1 METGHLFLMQK
12 KINKIHKINIHQ
24 YKSYV
29 DFVLA
34 DDYLTLDFNSKNFD
48 LNFIETISKINFSS
62 IKLIFFSDIPSIVPS
77 KLFDKKYSNKYLETN
92 TSNIKNIRHDI
103 SNDKKITT
111 VYSINNS
118 LIKIL
123 NKRNIKY
130 SVKNYFTILYD
141 YLSGKNRISE
151 GLTLYIN
158 LNEDSFDILIFK
170 LEEFIYFNTFEIDDK
185 DKFLYYLFF
194 VMKNYEVSS
203 KKDKIIFLGKY
214 EKYLEYYETVNKYSQ
229 LDYIIDNSISKLN
242 IKSPFFSY
250 LNEDNI
256 RQ

>member
-1 METGHLFLMQK
+1 MQK

-34 DDYLTLDFNSKNFD
+34 DDYFTLDFKSRDFD

>member
-34 DDYLTLDFNSKNFD
+34 DDYLTLDFKSRDFD

-203 KKDKIIFLGKY
+203 KKDKIIFLCKY

>member
-1 METGHLFLMQK
+1 MGTGHLFLMQK

-34 DDYLTLDFNSKNFD
+34 DDYLTLNFNSKNFD

-62 IKLIFFSDIPSIVPS
+62 IELIFFSDIPSIVPS

-92 TSNIKNIRHDI
+92 ISNIKNIRHDI

-229 LDYIIDNSISKLN
+229 IDYIIDNSISKLN

>member
-12 KINKIHKINIHQ
+12 KINKIYKLNIHQ

-29 DFVLA
+29 DFI
-34 DDYLTLDFNSKNFD
+34 LTDNYFSLDFNSKNFD

-62 IKLIFFSDIPSIVPS
+62 IELIFFSDVPSIVPS

-92 TSNIKNIRHDI
+92 TSDIKKIRHDI
-103 SNDKKITT
+103 SNDKKITI
-111 VYSINNS
+111 VYSINNY
-118 LIKIL
+118 LLKIL
-123 NKRNIKY
+123 NKKSIKY
-130 SVKNYFTILYD
+130 SVKNYFTILYN
-141 YLSGKNRISE
+141 YLCVKHRVSE

-158 LNEDSFDILIFK
+158 LNEGSFDILIFK
-170 LEEFIYFNTFEIDDK
+170 TKEFIYFNSFEIDDK

-203 KKDKIIFLGKY
+203 KKDKIIFLGRY
-214 EKYLEYYETVNKYSQ
+214 DKYLEYYEIANKYSQ
-229 LDYIIDNSISKLN
+229 LEYIIDNTDSKFN

-250 LNEDNI
+250 LNENNI
-256 RQ
+256 R

>member
-1 METGHLFLMQK
+1 MQK

>member
-34 DDYLTLDFNSKNFD
+34 DDYLTLDFKSRDFD

-250 LNEDNI
+250 LDEDNI

>member
-1 METGHLFLMQK
+1 MGTGHLFLMQK

-34 DDYLTLDFNSKNFD
+34 DDYLTLNFNSKNFD

-62 IKLIFFSDIPSIVPS
+62 IELIFFSDIPSIVPS

-92 TSNIKNIRHDI
+92 TSDIKNIRHDI

>member
-1 METGHLFLMQK
+1 MQK

-214 EKYLEYYETVNKYSQ
+214 EKYLEYYESVNKYSQ

>member
-12 KINKIHKINIHQ
+12 KINKIHKINIYQ

-34 DDYLTLDFNSKNFD
+34 DDYLTLNFNSKNFD

-62 IKLIFFSDIPSIVPS
+62 IELIFFSDIPSIVPS
-77 KLFDKKYSNKYLETN
+77 KLFDKKYSTKYLETN
-92 TSNIKNIRHDI
+92 TSNIKNIRYDI

-158 LNEDSFDILIFK
+158 LNEDSFDILIFQLK
-170 LEEFIYFNTFEIDDK
+170 EFIYFNTFEINDK

-214 EKYLEYYETVNKYSQ
+214 EKYLEYYEIVSKYSQ
-229 LDYIIDNSISKLN
+229 LDYIIDNSNSKLN

>member
-12 KINKIHKINIHQ
+12 KINKIHKINIYH

-34 DDYLTLDFNSKNFD
+34 DDYLTLNFNSKNFD

-62 IKLIFFSDIPSIVPS
+62 IELIFFSDTPSIVPS
-77 KLFDKKYSNKYLETN
+77 RLFDKKYSDKYLETN
-92 TSNIKNIRHDI
+92 TLNIRNIKHDI
-103 SNDKKITT
+103 SNDKKITI
-111 VYSINNS
+111 VYSIDNF
-118 LIKIL
+118 LVKIL
-123 NKRNIKY
+123 NKKNIKY
-130 SVKNYFTILYD
+130 SVRSYFTVLYD
-141 YLSGKNRISE
+141 YLSGKDRISE
-151 GLTLYIN
+151 GLTSYIN

-170 LEEFIYFNTFEIDDK
+170 SKEFIYFNSFEIDDK

-194 VMKNYEVSS
+194 VMKNYEFSS
-203 KKDKIIFLGKY
+203 KKDKIIFLGRY
-214 EKYLEYYETVNKYSQ
+214 DKYLEYYEIVNNYSQ
-229 LDYIIDNSISKLN
+229 IDYIIDNSNSKFN

-256 RQ
+256 R

>member
-1 METGHLFLMQK
+1 MQK

-170 LEEFIYFNTFEIDDK
+170 LEEFIYFNTFDTDDK

>member
-12 KINKIHKINIHQ
+12 KINKIHKINIYQ

-34 DDYLTLDFNSKNFD
+34 DDYLTLNFNSKNFD

-62 IKLIFFSDIPSIVPS
+62 IELIFFSDIPSIVPS
-77 KLFDKKYSNKYLETN
+77 KLFDKKYSTKYLETN
-92 TSNIKNIRHDI
+92 TSNIKNIR
-103 SNDKKITT
+103 
-111 VYSINNS
+111 YNNS

-158 LNEDSFDILIFK
+158 LNEDSFDILIFQLK
-170 LEEFIYFNTFEIDDK
+170 EFIYFNTFEIDNK

-214 EKYLEYYETVNKYSQ
+214 EKYLEYYEIVNKYSQ
-229 LDYIIDNSISKLN
+229 LDYIIDNTNSKLN

>member
-1 METGHLFLMQK
+1 MQK

-229 LDYIIDNSISKLN
+229 LDYIIDNSINKLN

>member
-29 DFVLA
+29 DFVLT

>member
-34 DDYLTLDFNSKNFD
+34 DDYFTLDFKSRDFD

>member
-92 TSNIKNIRHDI
+92 TSNIKNIRYDI

-111 VYSINNS
+111 VYSVNNS

-123 NKRNIKY
+123 NNRNIKY

-170 LEEFIYFNTFEIDDK
+170 LKEFIYFNTFEIDDK

-214 EKYLEYYETVNKYSQ
+214 EKYLEYYEIVNNYSQ
-229 LDYIIDNSISKLN
+229 IDYIIDNSNSKFN

-250 LNEDNI
+250 LNDDNI
-256 RQ
+256 R

>member
-151 GLTLYIN
+151 CLTLYIN

-170 LEEFIYFNTFEIDDK
+170 LEEFIYFNTYGTK
-185 DKFLYYLFF
+185 
-194 VMKNYEVSS
+194 
-203 KKDKIIFLGKY
+203 
-214 EKYLEYYETVNKYSQ
+214 
-229 LDYIIDNSISKLN
+229 
-242 IKSPFFSY
+242 
-250 LNEDNI
+250 
-256 RQ
+256 

>member
-34 DDYLTLDFNSKNFD
+34 DDYLTLDFKSRDFD

>member
-1 METGHLFLMQK
+1 MQK

-77 KLFDKKYSNKYLETN
+77 KLFDKKYSTKYLETN